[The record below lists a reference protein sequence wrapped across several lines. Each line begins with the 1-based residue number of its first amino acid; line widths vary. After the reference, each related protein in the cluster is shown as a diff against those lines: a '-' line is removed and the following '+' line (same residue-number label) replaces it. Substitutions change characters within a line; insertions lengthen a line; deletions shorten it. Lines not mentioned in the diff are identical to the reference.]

1 MARNAY
7 YRTPHWM
14 KLRAAAISRDGG
26 RCTVPGCTAKGT
38 HVDHIK
44 TRPNSDS
51 PTPQDTLSNLRTLCA
66 HHDAQIKE
74 MASGK
79 RRRDG
84 KPVVKGVDKDGW
96 PLDPNHGWN
105 TARG

>member
-7 YRTPHWM
+7 YQTPHWQA
-14 KLRAAAISRDGG
+14 LRSSALKRDRY

-44 TRPNSDS
+44 TRPNSDAS
-51 PTPQDTLSNLRTLCA
+51 TWADTLPNLRTLCA

-74 MASGK
+74 LPSGK

-84 KPVVKGVDKDGW
+84 KLVVKGCDASGW
-96 PLDPNHGWN
+96 PIDPNHGW
-105 TARG
+105 RR